1 MNIDWKYNQA
11 QKGSAAMNLEQLQV
25 FAARSPYH
33 QWLGFEVTALKH
45 DGIEVRVPWREELVS
60 NPRRLAVH
68 GGVLAALIDATAAY
82 AITARLGISVPTVD
96 LRCDYH
102 AVAHSGGIL
111 VVRGRVLHLGR
122 TLATAE
128 AQIVDE
134 RDVLV
139 ASGRGTY
146 FVAQHTSSDE

>member
-1 MNIDWKYNQA
+1 MNIDWKYHQA
-11 QKGSAAMNLEQLQV
+11 PDGPAAMSLADLRA

-60 NPRRLAVH
+60 NPRRQAVH

-102 AVAHSGGIL
+102 AVAHSGGML
-111 VVRGRVLHLGR
+111 VVRSRVLSLGR
-122 TLATAE
+122 TLASAE

-146 FVAQHTSSDE
+146 FVAKRTSSDE